1 MAERGEP
8 TALVT
13 GASRGVGRGIA
24 LALADDGWTVAVTG
38 RATEGR
44 PSDALRA
51 VADEVDDRGGRG
63 VALACD
69 HRDDDEIAA
78 LFTTLDERGLPIDLL
93 VNNVWAGPG
102 LESMFRPFW
111 ERPVSDWD
119 VLVGLGLR
127 AHYVAAH
134 HAAARMVERQRG
146 LIINISSFGARG
158 RLHSVSYGVAK
169 VGLDKMAADMA
180 IDLEGTG
187 VTTLSLW
194 PGLVRTE
201 TLLAAGVEEIEGFP
215 VAEAETPEFIGRV
228 IAALAAD
235 PTTARRTGHTLVAT
249 EAADEYGIVD
259 ERGRR
264 PRSHR
269 QAFGGGPLFPPPTD
283 DAAADQAPSD
293 PAAAED

>member
-1 MAERGEP
+1 MAEQARRA
-8 TALVT
+8 ALVT
-13 GASRGVGRGIA
+13 GGSRGVGRGVA

-38 RATEGR
+38 RGDDGR

-51 VADEVDDRGGRG
+51 VVDEVDARGGDG
-63 VALACD
+63 VPIVCD
-69 HRDDDEIAA
+69 HRDDGDIAA
-78 LFTTLDERGLPIDLL
+78 LFARLDELAAPLELL

-102 LESMFRPFW
+102 LDSMLRPFW

-119 VLVGLGLR
+119 LLVGLGLR
-127 AHYVAAH
+127 AHYVASHQAAPRMIAH
-134 HAAARMVERQRG
+134 GRG
-146 LIINISSFGARG
+146 LIVNISSFGARG
-158 RLHSVSYGVAK
+158 RLHSVAYGVSK

-180 IDLEGTG
+180 VDLADTG

-215 VAEAETPEFIGRV
+215 VAEAETPEFVGRV
-228 IAALAAD
+228 VAALAAD
-235 PTTARRTGHTLVAT
+235 PATARRSGHTLVAT
-249 EAADEYGIVD
+249 EVAEEYDITD
-259 ERGRR
+259 ERGQR

-283 DAAADQAPSD
+283 PDRYG
-293 PAAAED
+293 

>member
-1 MAERGEP
+1 MAERGES

-24 LALADDGWTVAVTG
+24 LALADEGWTVAVTG
-38 RATEGR
+38 RGDDGR
-44 PSDALRA
+44 PSDALHA
-51 VADEVDDRGGRG
+51 VAREIDDRGGHG
-63 VALACD
+63 VALPCD

-78 LFTTLDERGLPIDLL
+78 LFTVLDQRGLAVDLL

-111 ERPVSDWD
+111 ERPVSDWG

-134 HAAARMVERQRG
+134 HAASRMVERQRG
-146 LIINISSFGARG
+146 LIVNISSFGARA
-158 RLHSVSYGVAK
+158 RLHSVAYGVAK

-180 IDLEGTG
+180 VDLAGTG

-235 PTTARRTGHTLVAT
+235 PGTARRTGHTLVAT
-249 EAADEYGIVD
+249 EVADEYDIVD
-259 ERGRR
+259 ERGQR

-269 QAFGGGPLFPPPTD
+269 RAFGGGPLFPPPVD
-283 DAAADQAPSD
+283 DAYAGQAPSD
-293 PAAAED
+293 TEATD